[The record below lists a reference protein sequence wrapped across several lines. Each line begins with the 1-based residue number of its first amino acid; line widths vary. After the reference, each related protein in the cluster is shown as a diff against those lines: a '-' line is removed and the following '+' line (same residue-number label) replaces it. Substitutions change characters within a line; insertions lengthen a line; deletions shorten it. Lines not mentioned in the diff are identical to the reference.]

1 MSGSPRKLE
10 MSMLVRW
17 LAAGIALVAVV
28 VAVLAACS
36 GPESGED
43 ASTTPTIAAT
53 TASGDP
59 TTTTEA
65 DSTST
70 ETTAA
75 TVETPGVPAVTTAPG
90 ELTPTQGQTPEQ
102 SETPAPGETT
112 TAEPSPTPG
121 TPYTPDAVSISF
133 EQVGTGFDQ
142 PNLITHAGDGSGRIF
157 ILEKTGVVRLLD
169 GTIYLDIRDRVL
181 AYALLTQEHELGL
194 VGLAFHP
201 DFETNRQLFIHYTDL
216 NQDHVVSRFT
226 EGADGRVDPS
236 SESILFT
243 YPQPDVNFV
252 GGTLLFGSD
261 GYLYIGMGTGTSDD
275 PSQIVSQELDN
286 LYGKILRID
295 VNNGDPYGI
304 PADNPFVGVEGA
316 REEIWAY
323 GLRNPWRFA
332 FDRATGDLYI
342 GNPGEF
348 QREWINVQ
356 TADRPSGLNYG
367 WPMFEGG
374 ECWEF
379 WEGPCDP
386 AGLEMPVATYPRGDQ
401 NCVIIGGNIY
411 RGAAS
416 PLLNGAYFFG
426 DYCSGRIWTLHRD
439 DAGAWQMTEVIDSS
453 MMVGSFGEDEAGE
466 VYVADING
474 GVIYRIVGVPR

>member
-1 MSGSPRKLE
+1 MSRSSRKLE
-10 MSMLVRW
+10 MTTLVIVRW
-17 LAAGIALVAVV
+17 LAAGIAL

-43 ASTTPTIAAT
+43 ATTTPMIAAT
-53 TASGDP
+53 TASSDP
-59 TTTTEA
+59 TNTTEA
-65 DSTST
+65 NSTST
-70 ETTAA
+70 QTTAPA
-75 TVETPGVPAVTTAPG
+75 VETPGIPTATTAPG
-90 ELTPTQGQTPEQ
+90 QPTPTPGQTPEP
-102 SETPAPGETT
+102 SETPAPGETPT
-112 TAEPSPTPG
+112 VEPSPTPG
-121 TPYTPDAVSISF
+121 EPYNPDAVAISF
-133 EQVGTGFDQ
+133 EQVGAGFDQ

-157 ILEKTGVVRLLD
+157 ILEKTGTVRLLD
-169 GTIYLDIRDRVL
+169 GTVYLDIRDRVL
-181 AYALLTQEHELGL
+181 AYSLLTQEHELGL

-201 DFETNRQLFIHYTDL
+201 DFETNRQLFVHYTDL
-216 NQDHVVSRFT
+216 NQDHVVSRMT
-226 EGADGRVDPS
+226 EGADGLVDPN

-243 YPQPDVNFV
+243 YPQPDINFV
-252 GGTLLFGSD
+252 GGTLLFGPD

-295 VNNGDPYGI
+295 VDNGDPYGI

-316 REEIWAY
+316 RGEVWAY
-323 GLRNPWRFA
+323 GLRNPWRIA

-379 WEGPCDP
+379 WDGSCDP

-426 DYCSGRIWTLHRD
+426 DYCSGRVWTLHRD
-439 DAGAWQMTEVIDSS
+439 DTGAWQMTEVIDSS

-474 GVIYRIVGVPR
+474 GVIYRIVGVAR